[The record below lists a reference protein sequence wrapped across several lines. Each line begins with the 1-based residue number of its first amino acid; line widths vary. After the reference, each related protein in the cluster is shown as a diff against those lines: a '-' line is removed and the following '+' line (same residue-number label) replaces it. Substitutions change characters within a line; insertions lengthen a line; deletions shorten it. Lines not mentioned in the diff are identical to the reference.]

1 MKKILVLLVF
11 ISSCSPNWNYENVE
25 KWGELDEKFKF
36 CKVGYNQSP
45 IDVTQEFSDAGLEF
59 NYQNSDLVK
68 EKIPYQLR
76 LNFYGKSF
84 LTRVKKKYF
93 LQNLTFHHPSEHF
106 VNGEPH
112 SLEMQIAHKSED
124 EQWLVLSVF
133 FEVAQGENFENKNYS
148 ELVNFLDSTQ
158 REQKFNPKNLINF
171 SDKTFFYDGSFT
183 TPPCLEGVKWYVM
196 KTVLKI
202 SKEQMN
208 KIIKN
213 SIFVKSNVRNL
224 QKFNPEKY

>member
-1 MKKILVLLVF
+1 MKKILLAFLIF
-11 ISSCSPNWNYENVE
+11 ISSCSPKWNYENVE
-25 KWGELDEKFKF
+25 KWGELDEKYKF
-36 CKVGYNQSP
+36 CKLGFNQSP
-45 IDVTQEFSDAGLEF
+45 VDVVQEFKDNELEF

-106 VNGEPH
+106 VEGQPH
-112 SLEMQIAHKSED
+112 SLEMQIAHKSDD
-124 EQWLVLSVF
+124 EQWLILSVF
-133 FEVAQGENFENKNYS
+133 FEVGEVDNKNYS
-148 ELVNFLDSTQ
+148 QLVDFILSNAQ
-158 REQKFNPKNLINF
+158 EQKFNPKNLVNF

-196 KTVLKI
+196 KNVINI

-208 KIIKN
+208 KIIN
-213 SIFVKSNVRNL
+213 GAIFAKMNARNL